1 MRLHH
6 GTNIPTDWHYLCVVG
21 RERKFRKNEALILDV
36 EDIAFGGKGIARITT
51 DKGPF
56 VVFIQNAFPGQKVE
70 ARVVKCKSKH
80 AECRL
85 EEVIQRS
92 PSEVD
97 HGFQEIPGAPY
108 ARVPLELQH
117 KTKEKTALD
126 LYERIGGV
134 DDVQSVYEGFIA
146 SPKNWHYRNK
156 MEYSFSA
163 IVHNPKT
170 KEKEDGFGFGFKKRG
185 TWWAVENLNGDSG
198 LYDAQVENFMPTLRG
213 WFEETNLPAWH
224 PPKREGFYRFLVARR
239 SEANEK
245 LLFNLVTS
253 SDGLESFDRQAFV
266 ELLKSAF
273 GERLQG
279 VIHTI
284 NDDKGDRVEA
294 RSGDSELVYGQA
306 FITETLHELNFDIE
320 MSSFFQT
327 NPACAERLYAEV
339 IAAVSASDDAS
350 TGSKPFHTGEYIMDL
365 FCGTGTIAQ
374 MLARH
379 TGKEI
384 IGVDIVEQAIIDA
397 RKSAKN
403 NGTENVQ
410 FHAADV
416 GKFLL
421 EFPEYKGR
429 IKSIVL
435 DPPRAG
441 ISPKTLRKV
450 IRLGAE
456 RLVYV
461 SCNPA
466 TQARDIVTLRDFGY
480 ELKRLKLV
488 DQFPHTAHVE
498 AIAVFEK
505 NLKASNLDE

>member
-1 MRLHH
+1 MHH
-6 GTNIPTDWHYLCVVG
+6 GTKIPTVRHYLCAVG

-51 DKGPF
+51 DQGPF

-70 ARVVKCKSKH
+70 ARVVKCKSRH

-85 EEVIQRS
+85 EEVIERAS
-92 PSEVD
+92 CEMELAY
-97 HGFQEIPGAPY
+97 QEIPGAPY
-108 ARVPLELQH
+108 ARVPLDIQRA
-117 KTKEKTALD
+117 TKEETALE
-126 LYERIGGV
+126 LYKRIGGV
-134 DDVQSVYEGFIA
+134 EDIQSVYEGFIP

-163 IVHNPKT
+163 IVHNPET
-170 KEKEDGFGFGFKKRG
+170 GEKDDAFGLGFKKRG
-185 TWWAVENLNGDSG
+185 TWWAVENLNSDCG
-198 LYDAQVENFMPTLRG
+198 LFDAQVENFLSKLRQ
-213 WFEETNLPAWH
+213 WFEKSTLPAWH
-224 PPKREGFYRFLVARR
+224 PPKREGFYRFLVVRR

-253 SDGLESFDRQAFV
+253 SVGIDTFNRGEFV
-266 ELLKSAF
+266 EILKTEF
-273 GERLQG
+273 GNRLQG
-279 VIHTI
+279 VMHTI
-284 NDDKGDRVEA
+284 NDDIGDRVEA
-294 RSGDSELVYGQA
+294 RSGSSELIHGEA
-306 FITETLHELNFDIE
+306 HITETLNGLDFDIE

-327 NPACAERLYAEV
+327 NPVCAQRLYAEV
-339 IAAVSASDDAS
+339 IDAVEGTNGSDLS
-350 TGSKPFHTGEYIMDL
+350 ESSHGHGEYIMDL

-379 TGKEI
+379 TGKPI
-384 IGVDIVEQAIIDA
+384 IGVDIVEQAIVDA
-397 RKSAKN
+397 RKSAQK
-403 NGTENVQ
+403 NGTQNVE

-421 EFPEYKGR
+421 EFPEYKGQ
-429 IKSIVL
+429 IQSIVL

-441 ISPKTLRKV
+441 ISPKSLRKV
-450 IRLGAE
+450 IRLGAS

-466 TQARDIVTLRDFGY
+466 TQARDIVTLREFGY
-480 ELKRLKLV
+480 ALKQLKLV

-505 NLKASNLDE
+505 TLKASNLGT

>member
-1 MRLHH
+1 M
-6 GTNIPTDWHYLCVVG
+6 G
-21 RERKFRKNEALILDV
+21 RERQFRKNEPLILDV

-70 ARVVKCKSKH
+70 ARVVKCKARH

-85 EEVIQRS
+85 EEVIERAAC
-92 PSEVD
+92 EVD
-97 HGFQEIPGAPY
+97 MNFQEIPGAPY
-108 ARVPLELQH
+108 ARVPLEIQH
-117 KTKEKTALD
+117 ETKAKTALD
-126 LYERIGGV
+126 LYKRIGGV
-134 DDVQSVYEGFIA
+134 EDTEAIYEGFIP
-146 SPKNWHYRNK
+146 SSKNWHYRNK
-156 MEYSFSA
+156 MEYSFSS
-163 IVHNPKT
+163 IVHNPET
-170 KEKEDGFGFGFKKRG
+170 GEKDDGFGLGFKKRG

-198 LYDAQVENFMPTLRG
+198 LFDAQVENFLCQLKQ
-213 WFEETNLPAWH
+213 WFEKSNLPAWH
-224 PPKREGFYRFLVARR
+224 PPKRVGFYRFLVVRR
-239 SEANEK
+239 SEANQK

-253 SDGLESFDRQAFV
+253 SDGLDHFDQTEFV
-266 ELLKSAF
+266 KILKTEF
-273 GERLQG
+273 GDRLQG
-279 VIHTI
+279 VLHTL

-294 RSGDSELVYGQA
+294 RSGSSKLIHGKP
-306 FITETLHELNFDIE
+306 FITETLHGLDFDIE

-327 NPACAERLYAEV
+327 NPSCAERLYAEV
-339 IAAVSASDDAS
+339 IAAVDAPRQGASALSNKDD
-350 TGSKPFHTGEYIMDL
+350 GKYIMDL

-379 TGKEI
+379 TGRSI
-384 IGVDIVEQAIIDA
+384 IGVDIVDQAIEDA
-397 RKSAKN
+397 RKSADN
-403 NGTENVQ
+403 NGTQNVE
-410 FHAADV
+410 FHASDV

-429 IKSIVL
+429 IESIVL

-466 TQARDIVTLRDFGY
+466 TQARDIITLREFGY

-505 NLKASNLDE
+505 NLKASNLRT

>member
-1 MRLHH
+1 LHH
-6 GTNIPTDWHYLCVVG
+6 GTNIPTAEHYLCAVG
-21 RERKFRKNEALILDV
+21 RERQFRKNEALILDV
-36 EDIAFGGKGIARITT
+36 EDVAFGGKGIARITT
-51 DKGPF
+51 DRGPF

-70 ARVVKCKSKH
+70 ARVVKCKSRH

-85 EEVIQRS
+85 EEVIERA
-92 PSEVD
+92 PEEVELD
-97 HGFQEIPGAPY
+97 FQEIPGAPY
-108 ARVPLELQH
+108 ARVPLPLQH
-117 KTKEKTALD
+117 DVKEKTALD
-126 LYERIGGV
+126 LYQRIGGV
-134 DDVQSVYEGFIA
+134 ESIDSVYEGFIP

-163 IVHNPKT
+163 IVHNPAT
-170 KEKEDGFGFGFKKRG
+170 GEKEDGFGFGFKKRG
-185 TWWAVENLNGDSG
+185 TWWAVENLNADSG
-198 LYDAQVENFMPTLRG
+198 LFDPAVENFLATLRT
-213 WFEETNLPAWH
+213 WFEQTGLPAWH
-224 PPKREGFYRFLVARR
+224 PPKREGFYRFLVVRR
-239 SEANEK
+239 SEANQK

-253 SDGLESFDRQAFV
+253 SDGLDAFDREQFV
-266 ELLKSAF
+266 QLLTTEF

-279 VIHTI
+279 VLHTT

-294 RSGDSELVYGQA
+294 RSGDSELIHGEA
-306 FITETLHELNFDIE
+306 HITETLHGLDFDIE

-327 NPACAERLYAEV
+327 NPACAQELYAEV
-339 IAAVSASDDAS
+339 ISAVEATPEEQSAWLPLS
-350 TGSKPFHTGEYIMDL
+350 TGEYIMDL

-379 TGKEI
+379 TGKPI
-384 IGVDIVEQAIIDA
+384 IGVDIVEQAIEDA
-397 RKSAKN
+397 RKSARN
-403 NGTENVQ
+403 NGTENIE

-421 EFPEYKGR
+421 EYPEYKSR
-429 IKSIVL
+429 IQSIVL

-441 ISPKTLRKV
+441 ISPKSLRKV
-450 IRLGAE
+450 IRLGAP
-456 RLVYV
+456 RIVYV

-466 TQARDIVTLRDFGY
+466 TQARDIVILREFGY

-505 NLKASNLDE
+505 TLKASTLDA

>member
-1 MRLHH
+1 
-6 GTNIPTDWHYLCVVG
+6 VG
-21 RERKFRKNEALILDV
+21 RERQFRKNEPLILDV

-51 DKGPF
+51 DRGPF

-70 ARVVKCKSKH
+70 ARVVKCKARH

-85 EEVIQRS
+85 EEVIERAAC
-92 PSEVD
+92 EVD
-97 HGFQEIPGAPY
+97 MKFQEIPGAPY
-108 ARVPLELQH
+108 ARVPLEIQH
-117 KTKEKTALD
+117 DTKAKTALD
-126 LYERIGGV
+126 LYKRIGGV
-134 DDVQSVYEGFIA
+134 EDIEAIYEGFIP
-146 SPKNWHYRNK
+146 SSKNWHYRNK
-156 MEYSFSA
+156 MEYSFSS
-163 IVHNPKT
+163 IVHNPET
-170 KEKEDGFGFGFKKRG
+170 GEKDDGFGLGFKKRG

-198 LYDAQVENFMPTLRG
+198 LFDAQVENFLHQLKQ
-213 WFEETNLPAWH
+213 WFEKSSLPAWH
-224 PPKREGFYRFLVARR
+224 PPKREGFYRFLVVRR
-239 SEANEK
+239 SEANQK

-253 SDGLESFDRQAFV
+253 SDGLDHFDQTEFV
-266 ELLKSAF
+266 KILTTEF
-273 GERLQG
+273 GDRLQG
-279 VIHTI
+279 VLHTL

-294 RSGDSELVYGQA
+294 RSGSSKLIYGEP
-306 FITETLHELNFDIE
+306 FITETLHGLDFGIE

-327 NPACAERLYAEV
+327 NPSCAERLYAEV
-339 IAAVSASDDAS
+339 IAAVDAPRHGASALPNKDD
-350 TGSKPFHTGEYIMDL
+350 GKYIMDL

-379 TGKEI
+379 TGRSI
-384 IGVDIVEQAIIDA
+384 IGVDIVEQAIEDA
-397 RKSAKN
+397 RKSANN
-403 NGTENVQ
+403 NGTQNVE

-429 IKSIVL
+429 IESIVL

-466 TQARDIVTLRDFGY
+466 TQARDIVTLREFGY

-505 NLKASNLDE
+505 NLKASNLRT